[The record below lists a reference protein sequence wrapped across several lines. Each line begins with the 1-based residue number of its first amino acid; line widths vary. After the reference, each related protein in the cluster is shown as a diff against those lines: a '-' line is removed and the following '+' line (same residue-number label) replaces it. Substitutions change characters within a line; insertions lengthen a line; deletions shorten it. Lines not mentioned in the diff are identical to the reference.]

1 MSDEFEAEGDISDLQ
16 QSKNPEA
23 TDLTKSLIDDLFIGQ
38 DPYVFFDAIQ
48 STYADKQERIVA
60 LLDTNRQDV
69 IDELMTN
76 GAAEQILDGLIDL
89 ICTAM
94 EFSLEEDG
102 L

>member
-48 STYADKQERIVA
+48 STYADKQE
-60 LLDTNRQDV
+60 
-69 IDELMTN
+69 
-76 GAAEQILDGLIDL
+76 
-89 ICTAM
+89 
-94 EFSLEEDG
+94 
-102 L
+102 